1 MTMKKLLLAV
11 AFVASAAACSAE
23 VTSPEQATPAAAR
36 ANASATPPEPDS
48 TNQPTETG
56 VVGPSGGR

>member
-23 VTSPEQATPAAAR
+23 VTTPQQRTPAAAG
-36 ANASATPPEPDS
+36 ADEAPTSTPADS
-48 TNQPTETG
+48 TGQPKETG
-56 VVGPSGGR
+56 TIGPGGG